1 MDGSLS
7 PIPESL
13 QPDREWTIGRVL
25 LECVPA
31 GTSSAAFDP
40 LSTMALSETDIQR
53 QQEIKQAE
61 ELLFSGRQEL
71 GFAKGLFLGDFV
83 ADWAMPY
90 PRLSDQQQAAVDN
103 AVLEL
108 RQFLD
113 QHLDSDAIDRDA
125 DIPREVIDGLGRVGV
140 LGMTAPKEV
149 GGRGFSQMQYCKV
162 LEEIGARDAS
172 TAVFTNAHHSI
183 GIRALLLFGT
193 KEQQEKWL
201 PRLMN
206 GEQLAAFALTER
218 EAGSDAANVQMKATP
233 AEDGAAYIL
242 SGEKRYIT
250 NASIAHVLTVMART
264 PIPGKDKDAITAF
277 LVTPDM
283 PGFEMLEP
291 RMAKLGIRG
300 TATGRFRLNNVRV
313 PKENILGPLGK
324 GLRVALTVLDF
335 GRTTFGACCTGG
347 AKTCLRLAIEH
358 ANSRKQFNK
367 TLGNF
372 DLVKKKIARMA
383 ADVYAMEAMTQVTA
397 SLIDR
402 GLEDYMVETAMLKVF
417 TTERLW
423 DAVNDCFQIHGG
435 SAYFDDSPLGRMLR
449 DARINQ
455 IGEGSNEVLT
465 SFIALVGMRGPGME
479 FKEIYDTML
488 KPSRGLSKAW
498 DAGLKRLSAAVK
510 VPEVPVKN
518 DQLRSY
524 ASQLGR
530 LVWRFNLAVDKA
542 LIAYR
547 EPVMEMQL
555 IQERIAV
562 AAMELFATTCVLSR
576 WDSELSAT
584 SRNGKEGIDHAS
596 ADLFVRRSLRHIRD
610 SLRSLGDNDD
620 RALLK
625 TADAVLAT
633 RQADAH

>member
-1 MDGSLS
+1 MT
-7 PIPESL
+7 
-13 QPDREWTIGRVL
+13 QT
-25 LECVPA
+25 
-31 GTSSAAFDP
+31 
-40 LSTMALSETDIQR
+40 ETEIQR
-53 QQEIKQAE
+53 QKEIQQAE

-90 PRLSDQQQAAVDN
+90 PRLTDRQQAEVDAAV
-103 AVLEL
+103 AEL
-108 RQFLD
+108 RLFLD
-113 QHLDSDAIDRDA
+113 QNLDSDAIDRNA
-125 DIPREVIDGLGRVGV
+125 DIPREVINGLGRVGV
-140 LGMTAPKEV
+140 LGMTAPTEV
-149 GGRGFSQMQYCKV
+149 GGRGFTQMQYCKV

-183 GIRALLLFGT
+183 GIRALLLFVT

-206 GEQLAAFALTER
+206 GDQLAAFALTER
-218 EAGSDAANVQMKATP
+218 EAGSDAANVQMTATP
-233 AEDGAAYIL
+233 TEDGSGYIL
-242 SGEKRYIT
+242 NGEKRYIT
-250 NASIAHVLTVMART
+250 NAAIAQVLTVMART

-277 LVTPDM
+277 LVTPDIE
-283 PGFEMLEP
+283 GFEMIEA
-291 RMAKLGIRG
+291 RMPKLGIRG

-335 GRTTFGACCTGG
+335 GRTTFGACCTGA
-347 AKTCLRLAIEH
+347 AKTCLRLAVEH
-358 ANSRKQFNK
+358 SNTRKQFNK
-367 TLGNF
+367 TLSNF

-435 SAYFDDSPLGRMLR
+435 SAYFDDSPLGRILR

-488 KPSRGLSKAW
+488 KPSRGLGKAW

-510 VPEVPVKN
+510 VPDVPVRN
-518 DQLRSY
+518 DQLKSY
-524 ASQLGR
+524 AGQLAR
-530 LVWRFNLAVDKA
+530 LVWRFNFAVDKA
-542 LIAYR
+542 LIMHR

-555 IQERIAV
+555 IQERIAI
-562 AAMELFATTCVLSR
+562 AAMELFATTCALSR
-576 WDSELSAT
+576 WDSELSVHG
-584 SRNGKEGIDHAS
+584 RNGHDASNHAA
-596 ADLFVRRSLRHIRD
+596 ADLFVRRSLRKIREA
-610 SLRSLGDNDD
+610 LRDLGDNDD

-625 TADAVLAT
+625 TADAVLGIPNA
-633 RQADAH
+633 QSANGA

>member
-1 MDGSLS
+1 
-7 PIPESL
+7 
-13 QPDREWTIGRVL
+13 
-25 LECVPA
+25 
-31 GTSSAAFDP
+31 
-40 LSTMALSETDIQR
+40 MALTETEIQR
-53 QQEIKQAE
+53 QKEIQQAE

-90 PRLSDQQQAAVDN
+90 PRLSEQQQAEVDA

-108 RQFLD
+108 RKFLD
-113 QHLDSDAIDRDA
+113 EHLDSDWIDRNA

-149 GGRGFSQMQYCKV
+149 GGRGFTQMQYCKV

-193 KEQQEKWL
+193 KEQKHTWL

-218 EAGSDAANVQMKATP
+218 EAGSDAANVQMTATP
-233 AEDGAAYIL
+233 TEDGAAYIL
-242 SGEKRYIT
+242 NGEKRYIT
-250 NASIAHVLTVMART
+250 NAAIAQVLTVMART
-264 PIPGKDKDAITAF
+264 PIPGKNKDAITAF

-283 PGFEMLEP
+283 EGFEMIEP

-347 AKTCLRLAIEH
+347 ARTCLEMAVAH

-488 KPSRGLSKAW
+488 KPSRGLGKAW

-510 VPEVPVKN
+510 VPDVPVRNPELK
-518 DQLRSY
+518 SY
-524 ASQLGR
+524 AGQLAR
-530 LVWRFNLAVDKA
+530 LVWRFNFAVDKA
-542 LIAYR
+542 LILHR

-562 AAMELFATTCVLSR
+562 AAMELFATTCTLSR
-576 WDSELSAT
+576 WDSELST
-584 SRNGKEGIDHAS
+584 LGRNGQQASNHAA
-596 ADLFVRRSLRHIRD
+596 ADLFVRRSLRRIREA
-610 SLRSLGDNDD
+610 LRDLGDNDD
-620 RALLK
+620 RALLQ
-625 TADAVLAT
+625 TADVILGMSSPTTGNGA
-633 RQADAH
+633 

>member
-1 MDGSLS
+1 
-7 PIPESL
+7 
-13 QPDREWTIGRVL
+13 
-25 LECVPA
+25 
-31 GTSSAAFDP
+31 
-40 LSTMALSETDIQR
+40 MALTETEIQR
-53 QQEIKQAE
+53 QKEIQQAE
-61 ELLFSGRQEL
+61 ELLFSGHQEL

-90 PRLSDQQQAAVDN
+90 PRLTDTQQADVDRS
-103 AVLEL
+103 VTEL
-108 RQFLD
+108 RHFLD
-113 QHLDSDAIDRDA
+113 EHLDPEEIDRQA
-125 DIPREVIDGLGRVGV
+125 DIPRHVIDGLGRVGI

-162 LEEIGARDAS
+162 LEEIGGRCAS

-193 KEQQEKWL
+193 KEQKEKWL

-218 EAGSDAANVQMKATP
+218 EAGSDAANVQMKADP
-233 AEDGAAYIL
+233 SEDGSHYIL
-242 SGEKRYIT
+242 NGEKRYIT
-250 NASIAHVLTVMART
+250 NASIAQVLTVMART
-264 PIPGKDKDAITAF
+264 PDPKKPGKTTVTAF

-283 PGFEMLEP
+283 EGFEMIEA
-291 RMAKLGIRG
+291 RMPKLGIKG
-300 TATGRFRLNNVRV
+300 TATGRFCLNNVRV

-347 AKTCLRLAIEH
+347 AKTCLKMAVEH
-358 ANSRKQFNK
+358 ANTRQQFNK

-402 GLEDYMVETAMLKVF
+402 GLEDYMLETAMLKVF

-435 SAYFDDSPLGRMLR
+435 SAYFDDSPLGRILR

-488 KPSRGLSKAW
+488 KPWRPEGAKAAW
-498 DAGLKRLSAAVK
+498 GAGLKRLRSAVK
-510 VPEVPVKN
+510 VPDVPVRSDRLK
-518 DQLRSY
+518 SY
-524 ASQLGR
+524 ASQLAR
-530 LVWRFNLAVDKA
+530 LVWRFNFAVDKA

-555 IQERIAV
+555 IQERIAN
-562 AAMELFATTCVLSR
+562 AAMELFAATCVLSR
-576 WDSELSAT
+576 WDSELMAVG
-584 SRNGKEGIDHAS
+584 RNGSESVDHIA
-596 ADLFVRRSLRHIRD
+596 ADLFIRHSFRKTRDCLRG
-610 SLRSLGDNDD
+610 LGDNDD
-620 RALLK
+620 KAMLQ
-625 TADAVLAT
+625 TADAFLGKKSSPGNNGA
-633 RQADAH
+633 